1 MGEDEVAVAV
11 DEFVNDSGGREAVL
25 ERRRAQFRRRRIAMG
40 MREVIS
46 LAATGLIGVWV
57 CAVVLISL
65 SAQ

>member
-1 MGEDEVAVAV
+1 VATAGDEGFDEV
-11 DEFVNDSGGREAVL
+11 GGRTVDL
-25 ERRRAQFRRRRIAMG
+25 ERRRAQVRRHRMAMG